1 MDKRS
6 YKKWSKEEEDS
17 LLDLIKSHSISE
29 AITIHAREFGR
40 NAHSVNTHYYRSMM
54 KNIPEEER
62 RNLPLGKKPYSESEL
77 KDLLE
82 LVSAYPH
89 NMREAFR
96 IHANNTGRN
105 AKNVENFFG
114 RYRRKQEAKVCMAT
128 IGGKKHSSPNRK
140 NIYPGTGGCSSRMPK
155 SLWRRILNVLFGI

>member
-1 MDKRS
+1 MNKRS
-6 YKKWSKEEEDS
+6 YKKWSKEEEEA
-17 LLDLIKSHSISE
+17 LLRLTKSHSVSE
-29 AITIHAREFGR
+29 AITIHARAFER
-40 NAHSVNTHYYRSMM
+40 NAHSVNTHYYRYMV

-62 RNLPLGKKPYSESEL
+62 RDIQPRKKPYSENEL

-82 LVSAYPH
+82 LVSAHPH

-114 RYRRKQEAKVCMAT
+114 KYRRKQEAKVCMAT

-140 NIYPGTGGCSSRMPK
+140 NIYSGTGGCSSRMPK